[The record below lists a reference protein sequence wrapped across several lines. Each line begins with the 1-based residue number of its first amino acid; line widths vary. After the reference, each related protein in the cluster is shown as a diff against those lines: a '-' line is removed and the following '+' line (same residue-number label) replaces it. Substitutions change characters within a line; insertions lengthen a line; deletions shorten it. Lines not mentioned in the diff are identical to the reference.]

1 MPPLQ
6 SSTVQQDE
14 ARASRAGNNPAL
26 APGKAIRAQRLKDLL
41 LEKELRNDISTAE
54 FALNLDIARIEPRG
68 GDGKASGAGG
78 GKGSGVPYS
87 SKMTPRGVIDYEKIA
102 EKLEKSLELVDRRQG
117 RLAAA
122 VGWGARAGGDADG
135 STAGPRSIGE
145 ESTLRVTKRLSETR
159 AELKNVLL
167 RVRASMAGPS
177 SGSAKMGEGGG
188 MSGGGASATA
198 AVGAGPVLAEEEGD
212 RPLNPFTVFVRE
224 DGTVDWD
231 GAFQSG
237 KELAKYSG
245 EVFERLQGKSPGE
258 EESPP
263 KASTSLAA
271 IDASPGMQVLQ
282 QFLQQLESELRS
294 AEDERDKYVP

>member
-1 MPPLQ
+1 
-6 SSTVQQDE
+6 
-14 ARASRAGNNPAL
+14 
-26 APGKAIRAQRLKDLL
+26 
-41 LEKELRNDISTAE
+41 
-54 FALNLDIARIEPRG
+54 
-68 GDGKASGAGG
+68 
-78 GKGSGVPYS
+78 
-87 SKMTPRGVIDYEKIA
+87 
-102 EKLEKSLELVDRRQG
+102 
-117 RLAAA
+117 
-122 VGWGARAGGDADG
+122 
-135 STAGPRSIGE
+135 
-145 ESTLRVTKRLSETR
+145 
-159 AELKNVLL
+159 
-167 RVRASMAGPS
+167 
-177 SGSAKMGEGGG
+177 